1 MPQLFRSDS
10 LKSENYVT
18 TNQSEENHLSARIHI
33 VGIGDDGLDG
43 ITRHARSAL
52 DAAEVIVG
60 NKGLVQR
67 LGESIAPKAKR
78 VVIGGDLDELQVTL
92 STYTDRNLVLLAG
105 GDPLFYGIARFLT
118 EKLGK
123 DRFEVIPHV
132 SSMQLAFARVK
143 ESWDDAYLSNL
154 ATQPLDRVVDCIRTA
169 ERVGL
174 FTTESISPDVVA
186 AALLDRRIDYF
197 TAYVCENL
205 GTPDETVTQ
214 GELKSIAS
222 ETFGPLNV
230 MVLVRKTGKAD
241 RPSGMGEARLFGN
254 PDDVF
259 LQSRPKRGLLTPGE
273 VRCIALAE
281 LDLTPK
287 SIMWDVG
294 AGSGSLAIEAARIA
308 TKGKVYGIEMDAED
322 YGLMIENAKMFDCP
336 SLIPI
341 HGQAPQAWADLP
353 NPDAIFVGGSGRM
366 VAELV
371 RDALPRLTA
380 GGRIVVNVS
389 SPESLVETHRV
400 IESAGLRTDVRM
412 INIARGQ
419 YQLDRLRFDAMNPTF
434 LIMGVR

>member
-1 MPQLFRSDS
+1 
-10 LKSENYVT
+10 
-18 TNQSEENHLSARIHI
+18 LSARIHI

-43 ITRHARSAL
+43 ITRQARSVIE
-52 DAAEVIVG
+52 AAEVIVG
-60 NKGLVQR
+60 NRGLVQR
-67 LGESIAPKAKR
+67 IGESTAPQAKR
-78 VVIGGDLDELQVTL
+78 IVVGGDLDELQNTL
-92 STYTDRNLVLLAG
+92 SSYVDQQLVLLAG
-105 GDPLFYGIARFLT
+105 GDPLFYGIARFLA
-118 EKLGK
+118 EKFGK

-154 ATQPLDRVVDCIRTA
+154 ATQPLDRVVDNIRTA

-174 FTTESISPDVVA
+174 FTTESISPSVVA
-186 AALLDRRIDYF
+186 SALLDRRIDYF

-205 GTPDETVTQ
+205 GTPDEVVTQ
-214 GELKSIAS
+214 GELKTIAHES
-222 ETFGPLNV
+222 FGPLNV
-230 MVLVRKTGKAD
+230 MVLIRKTGKAD
-241 RPSGMGEARLFGN
+241 RPSGMGSARLFGN

-259 LQSRPKRGLLTPGE
+259 LQSRPKRGLLTPSE

-281 LDLTPK
+281 LDLTK
-287 SIMWDVG
+287 RSVMWDVG

-308 TKGKVYGIEMDAED
+308 YEGKVYGIEMDVED

-353 NPDAIFVGGSGRM
+353 NPDAIFVGGSGRV

-371 RDALPRLTA
+371 RDALPRLNP

-389 SPESLVETHRV
+389 SPDSLVETHRA
-400 IESAGLRTDVRM
+400 IEEAGLRTDVRM

-434 LIMGVR
+434 LIMGVRS

>member
-1 MPQLFRSDS
+1 LPAVFINQQPVDYT
-10 LKSENYVT
+10 LKT
-18 TNQSEENHLSARIHI
+18 RIHI
-33 VGIGDDGLDG
+33 IGIGDDGIDG
-43 ITRHARSAL
+43 VTRQARSVL
-52 DAAEVIVG
+52 ESAEVIVG
-60 NKGLVQR
+60 NKGLIQR
-67 LGESIAPKAKR
+67 LGNGIASKASR
-78 VVIGGDLDELQVTL
+78 VTIGGDLDELQETL
-92 STYTDRNLVLLAG
+92 AKYENRNLVLLAG
-105 GDPLFYGIARFLT
+105 GDPLFYGIARFLA

-154 ATQPLDRVVDCIRTA
+154 ATQPLDRVVDSIRTA

-174 FTTESISPDVVA
+174 FTTETISPSVVA
-186 AALLDRRIDYF
+186 SALLDRRIDYF

-205 GTPDETVTQ
+205 GTPDEVVTQ
-214 GELKSIAS
+214 GDLKTIAH

-230 MVLVRKTGKAD
+230 MVLIRKTGKAD
-241 RPSGMGEARLFGN
+241 RPSGRGDARLFGN

-259 LQSRPKRGLLTPGE
+259 LQSRPKRGLLTPSE

-281 LDLTPK
+281 LDLTPT
-287 SIMWDVG
+287 SVMWDVG

-308 TKGKVYGIEMDAED
+308 VRGKVFGIEMDAED
-322 YGLMIENAKMFDCP
+322 FGLMIENAKMFECP
-336 SLIPI
+336 SLVPV
-341 HGQAPQAWADLP
+341 HGQAPEAWADLP
-353 NPDAIFVGGSGRM
+353 DPDAIFVGGSGRV

-389 SPESLVETHRV
+389 SPDSLVETHRV
-400 IESAGLRTDVRM
+400 IEAAGLRTDVRM

-434 LIMGVR
+434 LIMGSRV